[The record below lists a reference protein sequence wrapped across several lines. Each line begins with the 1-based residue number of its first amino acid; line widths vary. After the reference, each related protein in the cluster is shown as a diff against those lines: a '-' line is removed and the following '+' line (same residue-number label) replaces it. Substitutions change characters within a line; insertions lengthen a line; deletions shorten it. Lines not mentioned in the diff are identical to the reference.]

1 MLQKQLTAQEQK
13 VVGYILSGLSNKLIA
28 SELSISVYTAQ
39 DHIKSIFNKL
49 AISSRNELL
58 PQLFHFIKLSYIS
71 HHNNQISLQY

>member
-58 PQLFHFIKLSYIS
+58 PQLIQKSEKI
-71 HHNNQISLQY
+71 